1 MCTHSLEGRLKR
13 MFGPKRKVVEKVVR
27 GV

>member
-1 MCTHSLEGRLKR
+1 MWTHNLEGRLKR
-13 MFGPKRKVVEKVVR
+13 IFGPKRKVVEKVVR